1 MIYEFIIWSFPLQG
15 AGTDD
20 DTLMRIVVSRCEIDM
35 QNIKAEFSSAYGQTV
50 GKFIAVS
57 SSKFL
62 YQQICDS
69 IL

>member
-1 MIYEFIIWSFPLQG
+1 MTNILWYLIFQG

-35 QNIKAEFSSAYGQTV
+35 QNIKAEFAGAYGQTL

-57 SSKFL
+57 RN
-62 YQQICDS
+62 
-69 IL
+69 